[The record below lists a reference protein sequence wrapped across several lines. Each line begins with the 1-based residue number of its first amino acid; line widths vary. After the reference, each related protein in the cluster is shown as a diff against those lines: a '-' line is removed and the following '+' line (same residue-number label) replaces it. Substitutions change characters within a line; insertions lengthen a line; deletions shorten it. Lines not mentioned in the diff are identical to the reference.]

1 MFLQMLTNAQ
11 QIHITAAGVR
21 TASTIKDLSHVL
33 VLLDFQEMVFIVSVG
48 VG

>member
-1 MFLQMLTNAQ
+1 MLTNAQ

-21 TASTIKDLSHVL
+21 NASTIKDRSHAL

-48 VG
+48 VR

>member
-1 MFLQMLTNAQ
+1 MLTNAQ

-21 TASTIKDLSHVL
+21 TASTIKDRSHVL

-48 VG
+48 VR